1 MTLVELI
8 TDVRRQIDDVTEPYL
23 WSDDEITDYLDEAED
38 ALCED
43 ALCLPDQEELGY
55 EASTGWL
62 ALPQYIV
69 QIRAVFDADGRQV
82 QLCNRAPWEELVDY
96 DGDYGMRVANRD
108 WLLTTDNRVRALVT
122 DLRVDQVRLYPIP
135 TVAGTLTL
143 DVFRRPKAGLLQR
156 GTLEL
161 TDRKHQRL
169 VVTKACALAYG
180 KHDAEAYNP
189 QMAQAL
195 DAEYRAG
202 AEELLRATRRRRR
215 HNGLVSY
222 GGL

>member
-1 MTLVELI
+1 MSLVDLI
-8 TDVRRQIDDVTEPYL
+8 TDVRRQIDDLTEPYL

-55 EASTGWL
+55 GTGTGWL

-122 DLRVDQVRLYPIP
+122 DLRTDLVRLYPIP

-161 TDRKHQRL
+161 TDRKQQRL

-195 DAEYRAG
+195 DAEYRVG

>member
-8 TDVRRQIDDVTEPYL
+8 TDVRRQIDDLTEPYL
-23 WSDDEITDYLDEAED
+23 WSDDEIVDYLDEAED
-38 ALCED
+38 ALCEE

-55 EASTGWL
+55 GASTGWL
-62 ALPQYIV
+62 DLPQYIL
-69 QIRAVFDADGRQV
+69 QIRAAYDADGRQV
-82 QLCNRAPWEELVDY
+82 QLCNRAPWEEMADY
-96 DGDYGMRVANRD
+96 DGDYGMRVTNRD
-108 WLLTTDNRVRALVT
+108 WLLVTDTRVRALIT
-122 DLRVDQVRLYPIP
+122 DLRVDQVRFYPIP

-143 DVFRRPKAGLLQR
+143 DVFRRPREPLIDR
-156 GTLEL
+156 GELEL
-161 TDRKHQRL
+161 TDRKQQRL

-189 QMAQAL
+189 QMAQVL
-195 DAEYRAG
+195 DAEYRVG

-215 HNGLVSY
+215 HNSLIGY

>member
-8 TDVRRQIDDVTEPYL
+8 QDVRRQIDDVTEPYL

-55 EASTGWL
+55 GTGTGWL
-62 ALPQYIV
+62 DLPQYIV

-96 DGDYGMRVANRD
+96 DGDYGMRVVNRA
-108 WLLTTDNRVRALVT
+108 WLTTTDNRVRALVT

-143 DVFRRPKAGLLQR
+143 DVFRRPRESLTDR
-156 GTLEL
+156 GELEL

-169 VVTKACALAYG
+169 VVIKACALAYG

>member
-1 MTLVELI
+1 MSLVDLI
-8 TDVRRQIDDVTEPYL
+8 TDVRRQIDDLTEPYL

-38 ALCED
+38 TLCED

-108 WLLTTDNRVRALVT
+108 WLTTTDNRVRALVT
-122 DLRVDQVRLYPIP
+122 DLRVDLVRLYPIP

-161 TDRKHQRL
+161 TDRKQQRL

-195 DAEYRAG
+195 DAEYRAD